1 MGVTCQLC
9 YLKKVFKFARLRLVE
24 SVHKNCKKNL
34 TRLGDR
40 THLKNSVMVDE
51 GP

>member
-1 MGVTCQLC
+1 MGVTCHLC
-9 YLKKVFKFARLRLVE
+9 YLKKVFKYARLRLVE
-24 SVHKNCKKNL
+24 SVHKNCQFFL

-40 THLKNSVMVDE
+40 THLNDSVMVDE